1 MNLCACPAATT
12 LTTIPAA
19 TCSETFGQIQKAA
32 FCRLAKADGTKNSF
46 TTGSSTG
53 IDKLAAWTAK
63 MAKTDG
69 EKVVISPYIQ
79 APTQE
84 AGAARTFGG
93 GNETLGGVEIVITPY
108 IQAPTQEAG
117 SPRTFGGGNE
127 TLGGVEIIIGRE
139 PSTFTGVLRA
149 VPQDI
154 IKAMK
159 ALQCEAQAD
168 NLGVFLF
175 DENGNIEAIED
186 ATTAGTYYPI
196 PIRSLFIGDKS
207 HGGLEAPDN
216 NAIQW
221 SFLPNYS
228 DDLKIVAPSD
238 FNPLNDLVPA
248 T

>member
-1 MNLCACPAATT
+1 MQLCSCPAATA

-19 TCSETFGQIQKAA
+19 NCAESFGQIQKVS
-32 FCRLAKADGTKNSF
+32 FERLRKADGTVNSF
-46 TTGSSTG
+46 TTGTSTG

-84 AGAARTFGG
+84 AG
-93 GNETLGGVEIVITPY
+93 
-108 IQAPTQEAG
+108 

-127 TLGGVEIIIGRE
+127 TLGGVELIIGRE
-139 PSTFTGVLRA
+139 PSTFSGVMRA
-149 VPQDI
+149 VPQSV

-159 ALQCEAQAD
+159 DLQCEAAAD

-186 ATTAGTYYPI
+186 GTTAGTYYPI
-196 PIRSLFIGDKS
+196 PIRALFIGDKA

-228 DDLKIVAPSD
+228 DNLKIVAPSD
-238 FNPLNDLVPA
+238 FNPVNDLIPA
-248 T
+248 SA

>member
-1 MNLCACPAATT
+1 MNLCSCPAATT

-69 EKVVISPYIQ
+69 EK
-79 APTQE
+79 
-84 AGAARTFGG
+84 
-93 GNETLGGVEIVITPY
+93 IVITPY

-186 ATTAGTYYPI
+186 ETTAGTYYPI

-228 DDLKIVAPSD
+228 DNLKIVAPSD